1 LAHGQGTLS
10 HRGWRTLLESELGF
24 GLKWDGGW
32 LGREG
37 FDFCI
42 GGRVVALDGVV
53 YISNLARLLVN
64 QFHIIWLNFN
74 MEFDD
79 LQAWQGCG

>member
-1 LAHGQGTLS
+1 
-10 HRGWRTLLESELGF
+10 
-24 GLKWDGGW
+24 
-32 LGREG
+32 
-37 FDFCI
+37 
-42 GGRVVALDGVV
+42 VALDGVV